1 MRTIKSKIW
10 TLLLFAVIAAV
21 ILTVV
26 NIRSLNLTAN
36 LIVQTEHTN
45 HTING
50 ITELEGLKNGYLLDM
65 ERTTVERVTGKIAGL
80 QHLLSTNNDL
90 KEQSHELK
98 EYAAIL
104 QGLEE
109 YSAIFKTLAEKTT
122 ILKDRIS
129 VQHGKLKELTG
140 FINDLM
146 NLIAQKEIEASLS
159 GDFIDQNEL
168 NLKETSF
175 FLLELLEKWQ
185 LAITHLMLFNDMQEY
200 EQQDTLVKETLAIVY
215 ENFKNTLPIVKDDRL
230 IVIGEKVDTEVV
242 NQQIFTE
249 EMVAAWEERQLSNGQ
264 LEEISQKL
272 QRGARQYLEFN
283 RTETAKTQKEL
294 WMSMMVTILLV
305 IVLTVFIALPLRLI
319 RPIQR
324 LIEIAN
330 AIVRGNLD
338 QEIEIRRQDEI
349 GVLAGAFRNMNTMI
363 RQVLQETEHVTQS
376 VREGRLDVRGNA
388 EAFAGDWQT
397 LMNGVN
403 SILEAFIDPIT
414 TTATYIE
421 HVAQGDIPE
430 AITEEYQGDFNAIK
444 ENLNALVGNIRRVL
458 TEVLTLSRAVQ
469 EGRLEIRG
477 DAERFGGSW
486 RELVAGI
493 NNLVDTFVAPFTV
506 TADFIDRIAQGNIPD
521 KIVGEYKGDFNQL
534 KYNLNMLIEAMHG
547 ITRLAE
553 EMADGNLMM
562 TMKERSEQDRLMQA
576 LNTMT
581 IELKDI
587 VSHVKTASDH
597 VASGSRTMSGE
608 AGKLSQGAS
617 EQAAAAEQ
625 ALSSM
630 EQMAANIKQNA
641 DNALQTKKI
650 AIKTAEDAQESGEAV
665 AKTVSAMRKIVKRI
679 GFIEDI
685 ARQTHMLSLNA
696 TIEAAKA
703 QEYGKGFEVV
713 ASEVRSLAERSQT
726 AAVEINELASVS
738 VAVAEKADE
747 MLGRLVPDIHRTA
760 QLVQQISVASHE
772 QDAGAA
778 QINNAIQQLGDV
790 IQQNAATSEE
800 MASTAEELASQA
812 EMLQRTISFFKTMAL
827 DIPAHDPD

>member
-10 TLLLFAVIAAV
+10 TLLLFAVIASV

-36 LIVQTEHTN
+36 LIVQTERTN

-50 ITELEGLKNGYLLDM
+50 MTELEGLKNGYLLDM
-65 ERTTVERVTGKIAGL
+65 ERTTVERVTGKIAVL
-80 QHLLSTNNDL
+80 QHLLSTTNDL

-98 EYAAIL
+98 EYAVIL
-104 QGLEE
+104 QGLEK

-242 NQQIFTE
+242 NQQTFTE
-249 EMVAAWEERQLSNGQ
+249 EMVTAWKGRQLSNGQ

-272 QRGARQYLEFN
+272 QQAARQYLEFN
-283 RTETAKTQKEL
+283 QTETAKTQKEL

-324 LIEIAN
+324 LIEIAD

-338 QEIEIRRQDEI
+338 QDIEIRRQDEI

-363 RQVLQETEHVTQS
+363 RQVLQETEHVTLS

-403 SILEAFIDPIT
+403 SILEAFIAPIT

-444 ENLNALVGNIRRVL
+444 ENLNVLVGNIRRVL
-458 TEVLTLSRAVQ
+458 TEVSTLSQAVQ

-534 KYNLNMLIEAMHG
+534 KHNLNMLIEAMHG

-576 LNTMT
+576 LNTMML
-581 IELKDI
+581 ELKDI

-597 VASGSRTMSGE
+597 VASGSRAMSGE

-625 ALSSM
+625 ASSSM
-630 EQMAANIKQNA
+630 GQMAANIKQNA

-665 AKTVSAMRKIVKRI
+665 AKTVSAMRMIVKRI

-778 QINNAIQQLGDV
+778 QINNAIQQLDNV

-827 DIPAHDPD
+827 DMRP